1 MLSLPL
7 VSTYDDKEPRV
18 TRRDC
23 RTGVLVS
30 WTPCSSNLDW
40 FREPALTSWGRF
52 VTVNTTCLE
61 RLSGSSL
68 ESSFP
73 ELVPKYC
80 CVCCNFTAF
89 LPSVSF
95 MYSENGTLTDVVA
108 EVLLFNLVFE
118 LQESCSSDGLDLVAE
133 ELLGSSVAIIIEL
146 FSSLYDPKLENPVLE
161 EYSISILGVS

>member
-1 MLSLPL
+1 
-7 VSTYDDKEPRV
+7 
-18 TRRDC
+18 
-23 RTGVLVS
+23 
-30 WTPCSSNLDW
+30 
-40 FREPALTSWGRF
+40 
-52 VTVNTTCLE
+52 
-61 RLSGSSL
+61 
-68 ESSFP
+68 
-73 ELVPKYC
+73 
-80 CVCCNFTAF
+80 
-89 LPSVSF
+89 